1 MFKELQDFT
10 GKRAFIT
17 GAGRGIGLCC
27 ARALAEAGASVTIS
41 DQNEELLQEGLSFLR
56 GLGFE
61 VDGHALDVADQPA
74 TEALADRLGTFD
86 VLIANAGI
94 AWPDTAAEDLSPEA
108 WRRLMSIDLD
118 GAFWTCQSFGKRMI
132 GRGGAIV
139 TVGSMSGMISN
150 KPQRQVHY
158 NAAKA
163 GLHHLTQSLAGEW
176 AEHGIRV
183 NAVAPTYVNT
193 PMSNISAKNPE
204 LYDVWMEGTPMR
216 RMVEPEEVAAAIT
229 FLASRA
235 ASGIT
240 GTVLKVDAGYTIW

>member
-1 MFKELQDFT
+1 
-10 GKRAFIT
+10 
-17 GAGRGIGLCC
+17 
-27 ARALAEAGASVTIS
+27 
-41 DQNEELLQEGLSFLR
+41 
-56 GLGFE
+56 
-61 VDGHALDVADQPA
+61 
-74 TEALADRLGTFD
+74 
-86 VLIANAGI
+86 
-94 AWPDTAAEDLSPEA
+94 
-108 WRRLMSIDLD
+108 
-118 GAFWTCQSFGKRMI
+118 
-132 GRGGAIV
+132 
-139 TVGSMSGMISN
+139 MSGLISN